1 MRTPIHIAVGLFLLI
16 IQVMYIINEKD
27 MLFYMMCALVASFV
41 GHRKYVL
48 RDPSLVNL
56 TYVSRES
63 DSDSKLLR
71 NTLEGRQTFQTC
83 NENQL
88 QFPIKTTYS
97 ESTLKYT
104 NTVVCAMY
112 NFF

>member
-1 MRTPIHIAVGLFLLI
+1 M
-16 IQVMYIINEKD
+16 
-27 MLFYMMCALVASFV
+27 
-41 GHRKYVL
+41 
-48 RDPSLVNL
+48 
-56 TYVSRES
+56 TYVSRESDS

-88 QFPIKTTYS
+88 QFPITTTYS

-104 NTVVCAMY
+104 NTVACAMY

>member
-1 MRTPIHIAVGLFLLI
+1 MQDLCNTLERDGLLDHD
-16 IQVMYIINEKD
+16 INLVKSVLKEKEKGNSPPD
-27 MLFYMMCALVASFV
+27 N
-41 GHRKYVL
+41 L
-48 RDPSLVNL
+48 RNV
-56 TYVSRES
+56 TYVSRESDS

-71 NTLEGRQTFQTC
+71 NTLEGRQSFQTC

-88 QFPIKTTYS
+88 QFPITTTYS

-104 NTVVCAMY
+104 NTVACAMY

>member
-1 MRTPIHIAVGLFLLI
+1 MVICLKAEVQPP
-16 IQVMYIINEKD
+16 N
-27 MLFYMMCALVASFV
+27 
-41 GHRKYVL
+41 
-48 RDPSLVNL
+48 
-56 TYVSRES
+56 TYVSRESDS

-88 QFPIKTTYS
+88 QFPITTTYN

-104 NTVVCAMY
+104 NTVVCVMY

>member
-1 MRTPIHIAVGLFLLI
+1 MVKHVVTKLVLSLS
-16 IQVMYIINEKD
+16 
-27 MLFYMMCALVASFV
+27 ALSHTSIFMFKCLEVD
-41 GHRKYVL
+41 YQ
-48 RDPSLVNL
+48 
-56 TYVSRES
+56 TYVSRESDS

-88 QFPIKTTYS
+88 QFPITTTYS
-97 ESTLKYT
+97 QSTLKYT
-104 NTVVCAMY
+104 NTVACAMY